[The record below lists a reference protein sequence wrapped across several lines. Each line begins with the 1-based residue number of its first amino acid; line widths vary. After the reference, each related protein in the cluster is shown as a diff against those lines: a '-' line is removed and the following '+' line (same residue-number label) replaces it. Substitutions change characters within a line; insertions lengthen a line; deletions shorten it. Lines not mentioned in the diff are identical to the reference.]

1 MSDYWEDE
9 VRPVCPIL
17 QASMIPA
24 SATGEMSLRNLNEDV
39 TGALNFMVSN
49 KLVANP
55 NIGLYSSQ
63 DLTSICSS
71 RAQGR

>member
-1 MSDYWEDE
+1 
-9 VRPVCPIL
+9 
-17 QASMIPA
+17 MISA

-39 TGALNFMVSN
+39 TGALNFIASN

-63 DLTSICSS
+63 DLTTINRITLIASS
-71 RAQGR
+71 TQVI

>member
-1 MSDYWEDE
+1 
-9 VRPVCPIL
+9 
-17 QASMIPA
+17 
-24 SATGEMSLRNLNEDV
+24 MSLRNLNEDV

-63 DLTSICSS
+63 DLTTINRIILISSS
-71 RAQGR
+71 RQVI